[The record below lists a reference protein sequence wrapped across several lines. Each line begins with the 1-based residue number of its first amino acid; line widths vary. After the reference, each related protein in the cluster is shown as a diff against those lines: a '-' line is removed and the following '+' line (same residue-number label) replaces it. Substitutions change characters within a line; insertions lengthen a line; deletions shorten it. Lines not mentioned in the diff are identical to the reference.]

1 MMIGD
6 MSTFHGND
14 SVPGPDTSHRRRH
27 RSAAGMLAHGWDD
40 LTIGTAA
47 SAGTAASSISRTTK
61 ATLMARIDK
70 LESTNNKLL
79 ERLNLTNDS
88 LSDDTSQDADSRS
101 TFPAAY
107 NPLSTEEPSLGSSAR

>member
-1 MMIGD
+1 MKPSILII
-6 MSTFHGND
+6 SIVSLLSAETI
-14 SVPGPDTSHRRRH
+14 
-27 RSAAGMLAHGWDD
+27 RSCL
-40 LTIGTAA
+40 
-47 SAGTAASSISRTTK
+47 SRTTK

-101 TFPAAY
+101 TLPAAY